1 MGIWLQANVLRDE
14 HRLQISVRSVYDGR
28 REKVIQINYRDSRP
42 IYEQIKDG
50 IRKLIV
56 QGIMQNNEK
65 LPSVRELAT
74 SLTINPNTIQRAYRE
89 LEAEGYV
96 YTVKGKGCFVAG
108 VPEENTARKK
118 ELLKEIAD
126 ASEELKFMGIQKDEV
141 IAVIDKAWKI

>member
-1 MGIWLQANVLRDE
+1 M
-14 HRLQISVRSVYDGR
+14 
-28 REKVIQINYRDSRP
+28 IQINYRDSRP

-108 VPEENTARKK
+108 FRKK
-118 ELLKEIAD
+118 TQRGKR
-126 ASEELKFMGIQKDEV
+126 SF
-141 IAVIDKAWKI
+141 

>member
-1 MGIWLQANVLRDE
+1 M
-14 HRLQISVRSVYDGR
+14 
-28 REKVIQINYRDSRP
+28 IQINYRDSRP

-56 QGIMQNNEK
+56 QEIMQSNEK

-89 LEAEGYV
+89 LEVEGYL

-108 VPEENTARKK
+108 IPKENSARKN
-118 ELLKEIAD
+118 ELLKEIKD
-126 ASEELKFMGIQKDEV
+126 AVEELRFMGTTKEEV
-141 IAVIDKAWKI
+141 IDVVNENWD